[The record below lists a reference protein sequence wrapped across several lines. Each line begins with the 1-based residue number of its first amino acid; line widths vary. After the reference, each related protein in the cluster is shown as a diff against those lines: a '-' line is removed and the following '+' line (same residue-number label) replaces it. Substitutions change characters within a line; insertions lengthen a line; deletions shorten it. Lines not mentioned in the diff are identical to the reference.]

1 MYRHLS
7 RCISRKGRITAEL
20 SENTLKLH
28 VGERVDTGFI
38 TDVLH
43 SYGFEYVD
51 YVYEP
56 GQYAVRGSIIDVFSF
71 SSEYPYRID
80 FFGND
85 VESIRTFE
93 VDSQLSKEKK
103 ESIVIVPDLAV
114 TGKVTTSFL
123 DFIPKDTT
131 LAMRDF
137 LWLRE
142 RIRLFTMNRS
152 HRRLLL
158 LRRPK
163 RMEALL
169 WKEN

>member
-1 MYRHLS
+1 MCMNR
-7 RCISRKGRITAEL
+7 E
-20 SENTLKLH
+20 
-28 VGERVDTGFI
+28 
-38 TDVLH
+38 
-43 SYGFEYVD
+43 
-51 YVYEP
+51 
-56 GQYAVRGSIIDVFSF
+56 QYAVRGSIIDVFSF

-80 FFGND
+80 FFGDD

-93 VDSQLSKEKK
+93 VESQLSKEKK

-142 RIRLFTMNRS
+142 RIQAVHDESLTPQALAAQEAEENGGITLEGKLIDGSEFTVRALDF
-152 HRRLLL
+152 R
-158 LRRPK
+158 
-163 RMEALL
+163 RMEFGNKPTRTHRMLR
-169 WKEN
+169 

>member
-1 MYRHLS
+1 M
-7 RCISRKGRITAEL
+7 
-20 SENTLKLH
+20 
-28 VGERVDTGFI
+28 
-38 TDVLH
+38 
-43 SYGFEYVD
+43 
-51 YVYEP
+51 
-56 GQYAVRGSIIDVFSF
+56 FSF

-142 RIRLFTMNRS
+142 RIQDVHDESLTPQALASQEAEENG
-152 HRRLLL
+152 
-158 LRRPK
+158 
-163 RMEALL
+163 ALL